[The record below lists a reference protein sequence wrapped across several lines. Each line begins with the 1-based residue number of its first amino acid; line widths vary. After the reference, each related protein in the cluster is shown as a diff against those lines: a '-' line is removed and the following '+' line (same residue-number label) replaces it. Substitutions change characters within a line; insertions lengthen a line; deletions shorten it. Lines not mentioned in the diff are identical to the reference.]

1 MALSSDASQ
10 NMPTTSLT
18 QGAGAL
24 SRLFNFDL
32 PAIKQSG
39 QVFVEQVDRSTIRR
53 VLDIASGTGTWT
65 IAAAQAHP
73 EVQFVGIERNPH
85 LVEQARTQARSHH
98 LENVSFTVMDPF
110 GPLDLPDASF
120 DLVNARYLVGQL
132 LAEAWPQALHSFMRV
147 VRPGG
152 SIRLTETDLPISSS
166 TAYAQLGGLISQ
178 ALFQTKRSFSPT
190 GRLLSMTPVLKQL
203 LQDAGCQQ
211 VRHAVAEV
219 NFSAGTPA
227 HEELAQDIRQTYRL
241 VLPFLVAAAV
251 TTQQEVEQL
260 YQQLLT
266 ELGSEQFDAVAYSLI
281 AWGIRPSGQA

>member
-1 MALSSDASQ
+1 MTPPSDTPQSI
-10 NMPTTSLT
+10 PTTSSA
-18 QGAGAL
+18 QQAL
-24 SRLFNFDL
+24 VLPRLFNFDL
-32 PAIKQSG
+32 PALKQSG
-39 QVFVEQVDRSTIRR
+39 QAFAEQTDHSAIRH
-53 VLDIASGTGTWT
+53 VLDVASGTGAWT
-65 IAAAQAHP
+65 ISAAQAHP
-73 EVQFVGIERNPH
+73 QVRFVGIERSPQ
-85 LVEQARTQARSHH
+85 LVEQARAQVRIHH

-110 GPLDLPDASF
+110 GSLDLPKASF

-132 LAEAWPQALHSFMRV
+132 SAEVWPQALHSFMRV

-152 SIRLTETDLPISSS
+152 IIRLTETDLPISSS

-211 VRHAVAEV
+211 VRSRVAAV
-219 NFSAGTPA
+219 NFSAGTSA
-227 HEELAQDIRQTYRL
+227 YEEVAQDIGQTYQL

-260 YQQLLT
+260 YQQMLT
-266 ELGSEQFDAVAYSLI
+266 ELASERFDAVAFSLI
-281 AWGIRPSGQA
+281 AWGTRP